1 MTRLR
6 DHATLCWWILDWSKI
21 LGELKN
27 EAETIYFLMGDI
39 RPTPYD
45 QCLKNEM
52 KKGLNINSVQY
63 VDYIIHELL
72 IQWIGAPASGQENT
86 RFNHLPKCC
95 VLPRTL
101 WSSHKEDLQREGK
114 KQHAFNVWRSSAF
127 SSKHQS
133 LGISTALPEQLII
146 KWTEKNTCNQ
156 FSSLSCG
163 EQNPPGRIDTWLY
176 SILFHCCCDVNIM

>member
-1 MTRLR
+1 
-6 DHATLCWWILDWSKI
+6 LDWSKI

-72 IQWIGAPASGQENT
+72 IQ
-86 RFNHLPKCC
+86 
-95 VLPRTL
+95 
-101 WSSHKEDLQREGK
+101 
-114 KQHAFNVWRSSAF
+114 
-127 SSKHQS
+127 
-133 LGISTALPEQLII
+133 
-146 KWTEKNTCNQ
+146 
-156 FSSLSCG
+156 
-163 EQNPPGRIDTWLY
+163 
-176 SILFHCCCDVNIM
+176 